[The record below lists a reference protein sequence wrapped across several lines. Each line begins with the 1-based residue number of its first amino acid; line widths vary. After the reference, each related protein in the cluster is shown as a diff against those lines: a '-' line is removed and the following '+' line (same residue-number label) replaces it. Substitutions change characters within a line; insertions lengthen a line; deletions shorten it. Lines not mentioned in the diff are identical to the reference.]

1 MAPIARSIWPPK
13 IPTLAD
19 MIPWSA
25 TFTGHLEGAEA
36 IYNGARGNLVGIKT
50 RLGNTPQHGVLFG
63 MTGAGKSVI
72 VADLLAQIGHRFGFR
87 LIVEEGLSHAVLT
100 QTQGCEPIIVNPN
113 GNLTINYLD
122 TCEAP
127 LSPMHLAF
135 SAGLCML
142 FCGNDGLDGERKAI
156 RHAMIVENLQQ
167 LYTDVFHDWIVANE
181 QAAEE
186 LRWRATAIDRY
197 LKLRM
202 RGSQYNFV
210 DAFAAFRDWEVQ
222 NPDEASELSQ
232 GIEEEMVVE
241 FAKNPGTAN
250 LVRDL
255 AFAYFRAEQ
264 FPSHSALIEQLLYN
278 PRGGV
283 REREESDRVGK
294 LLRAWSRD
302 GERGKLFDGVSNIR
316 IDGRVAHFE
325 LGQIPEHA
333 TEMRAATN
341 FLVAN
346 YGRQKII
353 AMPRAVPKIAI
364 FEEAA
369 RTLEIPGGVRM
380 IQEYYRQMRKFGCNI
395 LAVVQQYDVIK
406 DSPVRG
412 AMIGNSKMFFDYLP
426 TEPGRRQGD
435 RCSAWSFG

>member
-1 MAPIARSIWPPK
+1 
-13 IPTLAD
+13 
-19 MIPWSA
+19 
-25 TFTGHLEGAEA
+25 
-36 IYNGARGNLVGIKT
+36 
-50 RLGNTPQHGVLFG
+50 
-63 MTGAGKSVI
+63 
-72 VADLLAQIGHRFGFR
+72 
-87 LIVEEGLSHAVLT
+87 
-100 QTQGCEPIIVNPN
+100 
-113 GNLTINYLD
+113 
-122 TCEAP
+122 
-127 LSPMHLAF
+127 MHLAF
-135 SAGLCML
+135 SAGLTML
-142 FCGNDGLDGERKAI
+142 FCGNDGLDGERKAV

-167 LYTDVFHDWIVANE
+167 LYTDIFSDWSVANE

-197 LKLRM
+197 LRLRL
-202 RGSQYNFV
+202 RGSQFNFV

-222 NPDEASELSQ
+222 NPEEAAKFAQGLDEEGVA
-232 GIEEEMVVE
+232 E
-241 FAKNPGTAN
+241 FTKNPGSAN

-255 AFAYFRAEQ
+255 AFAYLRPEQ
-264 FPSHSALIEQLLYN
+264 FPSHSALSEQLLYN
-278 PRGGV
+278 PHGGA
-283 REREESDRVGK
+283 REREEGDRVGK

-302 GERGKLFDGVSNIR
+302 GEKGKLFDGVSNIR

-380 IQEYYRQMRKFGCNI
+380 I
-395 LAVVQQYDVIK
+395 
-406 DSPVRG
+406 
-412 AMIGNSKMFFDYLP
+412 
-426 TEPGRRQGD
+426 
-435 RCSAWSFG
+435 